1 MSLRVRTSAWG
12 HTYIHACMQALPPHS
27 RTADAG
33 KEARGIIGYHSSIP
47 PLFSSLVIASLLFPL
62 SRLSRLRTP
71 LLRLVL
77 PRKPHTPLEQ
87 LHRLLRAAPGLLLLA
102 VDPRRG
108 GREPDRYC
116 EQRVEGSAGVV
127 LVWCACACLCVCV
140 CVCARTRHGA
150 VRCGGE
156 NRVSAVH
163 WVRRKI

>member
-1 MSLRVRTSAWG
+1 
-12 HTYIHACMQALPPHS
+12 MQALPPHS

-77 PRKPHTPLEQ
+77 PRKPHAPLEQ
-87 LHRLLRAAPGLLLLA
+87 LHRLLRAAPGLFLLA

-108 GREPDRYC
+108 GREPDGNC
-116 EQRVEGSAGVV
+116 EQRVEGSVGAV
-127 LVWCACACLCVCV
+127 LV
-140 CVCARTRHGA
+140 
-150 VRCGGE
+150 
-156 NRVSAVH
+156 
-163 WVRRKI
+163 